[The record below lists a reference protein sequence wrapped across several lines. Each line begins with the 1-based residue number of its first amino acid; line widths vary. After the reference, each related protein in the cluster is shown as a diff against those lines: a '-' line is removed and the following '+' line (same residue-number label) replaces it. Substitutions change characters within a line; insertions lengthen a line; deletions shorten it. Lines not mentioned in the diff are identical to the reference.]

1 MSTLIITIHVL
12 ACISLVVLILLQ
24 SGKEGMG
31 VIFGG
36 GSSSVFGSSG
46 AGGLLKKLTVS
57 AASIFVITSLSFTF
71 MSSQPAIEESI
82 ILDAP
87 AEMLQPAPPPMD
99 IEQQVSGSGEAAT
112 PSAPPAS
119 GPQAPA
125 DTQQ

>member
-1 MSTLIITIHVL
+1 LSTLIITIHVL

-46 AGGLLKKLTVS
+46 AGGLLKKLTIS
-57 AASIFVITSLSFTF
+57 AASIFVITSLSFTY
-71 MSSQPAIEESI
+71 MSSQRTAEESI

-87 AEMLQPAPPPMD
+87 AELLQTPSAPAG
-99 IEQQVSGSGEAAT
+99 IEQQVSGPDETAPTT
-112 PSAPPAS
+112 PPPAES
-119 GPQAPA
+119 PIP
-125 DTQQ
+125 TEKQQ

>member
-1 MSTLIITIHVL
+1 MSALIITIHVL
-12 ACISLVVLILLQ
+12 ACIALVVLILLQ

-57 AASIFVITSLSFTF
+57 VASIFVITSLSFTYI
-71 MSSQPAIEESI
+71 SGQRIAEESV

-87 AEMLQPAPPPMD
+87 ADVIQPPAS
-99 IEQQVSGSGEAAT
+99 IEEQL
-112 PSAPPAS
+112 SAPPETPNAM
-119 GPQAPA
+119 PQSPG
-125 DTQQ
+125 QSQ

>member
-1 MSTLIITIHVL
+1 LSALIITIHIL

-57 AASIFVITSLSFTF
+57 VASIFVITSLSFTY
-71 MSSQPAIEESI
+71 MNSQRTTEESI

-87 AEMLQPAPPPMD
+87 AEMLQVPAAPES
-99 IEQQVSGSGEAAT
+99 IEDQVSAPASEPAAQPEPQTSSEAA
-112 PSAPPAS
+112 PE
-119 GPQAPA
+119 
-125 DTQQ
+125 

>member
-1 MSTLIITIHVL
+1 LSALIITIHVL

-57 AASIFVITSLSFTF
+57 VASIFVITSLSFTY
-71 MSSQPAIEESI
+71 MNSQRAPEQSI

-87 AEMLQPAPPPMD
+87 AETLQVPAAPES
-99 IEQQVSGSGEAAT
+99 IEDQVSAPANESAAQPEPQASSEAA
-112 PSAPPAS
+112 PE
-119 GPQAPA
+119 
-125 DTQQ
+125 

>member
-1 MSTLIITIHVL
+1 MSALIITIHVL

-57 AASIFVITSLSFTF
+57 VASIFVITSLSFTY
-71 MSSQPAIEESI
+71 MNSQRAPEESI

-87 AEMLQPAPPPMD
+87 AEM
-99 IEQQVSGSGEAAT
+99 QQVPAA
-112 PSAPPAS
+112 PESIEDQVSAPASEPAAQTEAQTS
-119 GPQAPA
+119 SEASPE
-125 DTQQ
+125 

>member
-36 GSSSVFGSSG
+36 GSSSVFGSGG
-46 AGGLLKKLTVS
+46 AGGLLKKLTIS
-57 AASIFVITSLSFTF
+57 AASIFVITSLSFTY
-71 MSSQPAIEESI
+71 MSSQRTFEESI

-87 AEMLQPAPPPMD
+87 AELLQAPPAPQG
-99 IEQQVSGSGEAAT
+99 IEQQISGSKDN
-112 PSAPPAS
+112 APVAE
-119 GPQAPA
+119 PQAPA
-125 DTQQ
+125 GTPQ